1 MATVTEFLL
10 GLAALAVVVLVVL
23 YASEHVTCWHLPYLA
38 NGCVVSK

>member
-1 MATVTEFLL
+1 MSSTTEVLL
-10 GLAALAVVVLVVL
+10 GLAALAVIVLVGL

>member
-1 MATVTEFLL
+1 MAPVTEVLL
-10 GLAALAVVVLVVL
+10 GIAALFVVVLVAL